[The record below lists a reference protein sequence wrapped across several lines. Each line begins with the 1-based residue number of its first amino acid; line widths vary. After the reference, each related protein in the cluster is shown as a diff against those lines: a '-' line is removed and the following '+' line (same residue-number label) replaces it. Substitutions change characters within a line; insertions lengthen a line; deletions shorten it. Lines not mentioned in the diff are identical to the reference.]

1 MLISDLPCHRLA
13 GSYEALTGGQTGD
26 ALVDFTGGV
35 NEAISMKEGGY
46 EADEDKRRELFEVR
60 NSYMYMYIQ
69 WVWSVGGATMY
80 TGKGRG
86 SHTWLCLRHPDYS
99 FSSKYSALVLCS
111 MLAPYIHSFIKT
123 NAISKT

>member
-1 MLISDLPCHRLA
+1 M
-13 GSYEALTGGQTGD
+13 
-26 ALVDFTGGV
+26 DFTGGV

-86 SHTWLCLRHPDYS
+86 PHTWLCLRHPLGTLTTVAEIGS
-99 FSSKYSALVLCS
+99 LFLEILSSSSVFHVGS
-111 MLAPYIHSFIKT
+111 IHTCTFLH
-123 NAISKT
+123 